1 MSQIA
6 EYEEK
11 IKALEAEISIIKERY
26 RILSETTQA
35 LLFEYR
41 PGEDNM
47 VYHYNFPDNNKTK
60 KILNYRE
67 HSRENLVIHPSHLK
81 NVLKVLHKASKSPLK
96 GEVDY
101 LSKILG
107 DNYEWH
113 KAYYSSI
120 MDEAGKVVAVVG
132 KIQNIH
138 ERVTEQHA
146 LMHRMA
152 TDALTGLYNRETA
165 SEKMQDWLDLNPTAE
180 AYMIMAVIDNVND
193 INQAYGHAMGDD
205 VLKQTSMI
213 LRQHF
218 QDMGVPARYGGAE
231 FIVLIMDESM
241 EIVEPRVDAFLDVL
255 THTVRAF
262 DKPAKCSIGIAG
274 RVDKY
279 DKFEDLFNRADHAMN
294 LARQSGQNSYYIYRK

>member
-1 MSQIA
+1 MNQIA

-41 PGEDNM
+41 PSEDTM

-60 KILNYRE
+60 KVPNYRE
-67 HSRENLVIHPSHLK
+67 YSRENLVIHSSHLK

-113 KAYYSSI
+113 KAYYCSI
-120 MDEAGKVVAVVG
+120 MDESGKVVAVVG
-132 KIQNIH
+132 RIQNIH
-138 ERVTEQHA
+138 ERVTEQQE

-152 TDALTGLYNRETA
+152 TDSLTGLYNRETA

-180 AYMIMAVIDNVND
+180 VYMIMAVIDNVND
-193 INQAYGHAMGDD
+193 INQAYGHAVGDD
-205 VLKQTSMI
+205 ILKQTSMI
-213 LRQHF
+213 LQQHF

-231 FIVLIMDESM
+231 FIVLIMDESI
-241 EIVEPRVDAFLDVL
+241 EIVEPRVEAFLNVL
-255 THTVRAF
+255 TDTVRAF
-262 DKPAKCSIGIAG
+262 DKPVMCSIGIAG
-274 RVDKY
+274 RVDKS
-279 DKFEDLFNRADHAMN
+279 DKFEDLFNRADNAMN
-294 LARQSGQNSYYIYRK
+294 MARQSGKNSYYIYKK